1 MIIECVNCGKKFNVS
16 SELIPQEGRTIQ
28 CGSCNHV
35 WFFNYN
41 QDFNFPKN
49 DEIDK
54 KKEKIQEVNQI
65 KQNEIKSKLKQNQ
78 LKNQHDNKSY
88 KSQKALVK
96 FKKTNNLTFTKLLGF
111 LIVLLVSFIAII
123 IVLDTF
129 QNQLTIF
136 FPNLELILFSFY
148 ETLTDVKLF
157 IGDLVSS

>member
-148 ETLTDVKLF
+148 ETLIDVKLF